1 MNETAIANLSV
12 SITRAISISCIE
24 HGPSTTI
31 ADRFYGWVA
40 RRTSVFRRPRVTCA
54 VP

>member
-12 SITRAISISCIE
+12 ALAHVIASSSDDTNTS
-24 HGPSTTI
+24 I

-40 RRTSVFRRPRVTCA
+40 RCMQPFRR
-54 VP
+54 